1 MRRPGGA
8 VSALGLGRYDDI
20 CQWAAWA
27 TDASAIVVLVIGGNK
42 GSDVSIGALDRQF
55 LERLPGLLRFVS
67 DDLKQ
72 KLEAS

>member
-1 MRRPGGA
+1 VRLPGGA
-8 VSALGLGRYDDI
+8 VSALEPGRYDDI
-20 CQWAAWA
+20 CQWASWA
-27 TDASAIVVLVIGGNK
+27 TDASAIVVLIVGGNR
-42 GSDVSIGALDRQF
+42 GSGVSIGALDRQF